1 MNKYRPSPLN
11 ITWRLLLVISLL
23 LPATLVIEVQE
34 AQAGFGDFIPFV
46 KVITGVM
53 KRNRVYR
60 EANSFIKDQAEY
72 YDALRETARQQ
83 LLDREIYDIPIRDS
97 QAAAYTKL
105 VALIEG
111 ERESM
116 YDFAESEKK
125 AAREEF
131 IDTVQDEL
139 TDRMLASTPATQV
152 LGAMTEGINSSQSFL
167 DGALDK
173 LAGNDGGFLEDV
185 AKVRRIADRM
195 TIAGQVIGGDV
206 GKTIRSAG
214 AKVVE
219 LIDRPTGEIEQGLI
233 QVQEELGAL
242 GGLVQGLQD
251 QGYQPTASQTTREVL
266 ISLVSGEDSEHAVVN
281 QLVDMLV
288 AKHGGG
294 GSIRDR
300 ARDIQQGNF
309 AARCA
314 ARVEQIRQIRFRME
328 VDPAGEE
335 EDPPG
340 IFPTCQTV
348 DFTDLVEDVAA
359 AEPSS
364 ENQQTETRDPSTEAG
379 EGEQPTAPAPQPT
392 AEESPGETAV
402 APQPTT
408 TATEY
413 IWVLADTRVNPH
425 NERTSFVGGVGDPV
439 YFGEPRFEGKS
450 LTYTTSAGSFS
461 VHAVDVDHGYTYA
474 DTTVTVNFDSP
485 PPQLVPAEEISLSAS
500 GGHGGTVNEG
510 GGGLGFSFQY
520 SYLDRALDPIFTYLP
535 YNPTWEGSSSQDWTF
550 TVPIALSEESEFELW
565 AGLWNSPPC
574 NVVWTYR
581 AEKNP
586 NWSEA
591 PQQAPASEE
600 SSDPPQGTEADPVCE
615 AKRQEV
621 AAKVDIAR
629 GADTADLAL
638 GIVGHLSA
646 ALGEIQVNYCEGGSG
661 AAEKGTPIRIGDCI
675 QTGSNG
681 RAKITF
687 NDRDDKFNAEPTT
700 LYISRGS
707 ELCINDFTVHRDDG
721 RPGMIDH
728 IRGAIRILT
737 RGWQPGNSLGVD
749 VSVKAAVTVASD
761 VVLEYDPDLDLLHT
775 YVNQGSVS
783 VTDISTGQNQQL
795 SDGELLITHRDSIGA
810 VERMSNAAWNNLL
823 DKQGLDLEESA
834 LFAGGSAT
842 SQTLLNL
849 LGVGV
854 LVALAGGGVFFYRK
868 WKKDS

>member
-1 MNKYRPSPLN
+1 MNRHTKSLLHL
-11 ITWRLLLVISLL
+11 TWRLLLVISLL
-23 LPATLVIEVQE
+23 LPASLAADVEE

-46 KVITGVM
+46 KLISGMM

-83 LLDREIYDIPIRDS
+83 LLDRKIYDIPLRNS

-105 VALIEG
+105 VAMI
-111 ERESM
+111 ERERDSM
-116 YDFAESEKK
+116 YDFAEGEKK
-125 AAREEF
+125 AARTEF
-131 IDTVQDEL
+131 IDIVKEEV
-139 TDRMLASTPATQV
+139 TDRMLASTPATRV
-152 LGAMTEGINSSQSFL
+152 LGAMTQGINSSQGFL
-167 DGALDK
+167 DSALDN
-173 LAGNDGGFLEDV
+173 LAGDGGGFLEDV

-206 GKTIRSAG
+206 GKSIRSAG

-219 LIDRPTGEIEQGLI
+219 LIDKPTSEIEQGLI

-242 GGLVQGLQD
+242 GDLVSGLQGR
-251 QGYQPTASQTTREVL
+251 GYRPTASQTTRDVI
-266 ISLVSGEDSEHAVVN
+266 ISLVTGEDSESAVVN

-300 ARDIQQGNF
+300 ARAIQQGDL

-348 DFTDLVEDVAA
+348 DFTDLVEEVAG
-359 AEPSS
+359 AEPDS
-364 ENQQTETRDPSTEAG
+364 ENQETETTDPGAAAG
-379 EGEQPTAPAPQPT
+379 EGEQPTAAAPQPT
-392 AEESPGETAV
+392 AEEAPGETAA

-413 IWVLADTRVNPH
+413 IWVLADTRVNIN
-425 NERTSFVGGVGDPV
+425 NERTSFAGGVGDPV

-450 LTYTTSAGSFS
+450 LTYTASVGSFS

-510 GGGLGFSFQY
+510 GSGLGFSFQY
-520 SYLDRALDPIFTYLP
+520 SYLDRSFDPIFTYLP
-535 YNPTWEGSSSQDWTF
+535 YNPTWEGPSSQDWVW
-550 TVPIALSEESEFELW
+550 TVPIATSEGSEFELW

-600 SSDPPQGTEADPVCE
+600 SSEPTGTEADPVCE

-638 GIVGHLSA
+638 GIVGYMSA
-646 ALGEIQVNYCEGGSG
+646 ALGDIQVNYCEGGSG

-675 QTGSNG
+675 QTGPNG
-681 RAKITF
+681 RGKITF

-707 ELCINDFTVHRDDG
+707 ELCIDDFTVHRDDG

-737 RGWQPGNSLGVD
+737 RGWQPGSSLGVD

-775 YVNQGSVS
+775 YVNEGSVS
-783 VTDISTGQNQQL
+783 VTDVGTGQSQQL
-795 SDGELLITHRDSIGA
+795 SAGELLITHGDSIGA
-810 VERMSNAAWNNLL
+810 VEQMSSAVWK
-823 DKQGLDLEESA
+823 DVVDQQDLA
-834 LFAGGSAT
+834 LEDSSTLT
-842 SQTLLNL
+842 SSFGISPVVLNL
-849 LGVGV
+849 LGIAF
-854 LVALAGGGVFFYRK
+854 LAALGAGGFFFYRK
-868 WKKDS
+868 RKKNG